1 MSARE
6 IVADMTH
13 EGRRWDLHFVAGS
26 QVTWRAENDAFLL
39 GLGEVV
45 AKKIEASIS
54 LKNKARKKVY
64 EKSDVPLNILISKSQ
79 QQLNFAQQ
87 AFWLCYICIE
97 LAHKNPSLRGNVQV
111 ESTSCQH
118 DHQPQVIQL

>member
-1 MSARE
+1 M
-6 IVADMTH
+6 
-13 EGRRWDLHFVAGS
+13 AGS

-87 AFWLCYICIE
+87 AF
-97 LAHKNPSLRGNVQV
+97 
-111 ESTSCQH
+111 
-118 DHQPQVIQL
+118 